1 MIPNMTFRMT
11 VVVVV
16 VVVVAVFTA
25 LSSSTTWQ
33 DVTVLVPPVVPMVVT
48 ASTTTTTTTITTM
61 SRTRMMMSST
71 RMRMMIP
78 RGGGGGRVIRTTT
91 TTTTRSP
98 SRQSSPSTPII
109 GTATI
114 SNEVLNLVKG
124 IVGVGVL
131 SLPAG
136 ISHFG
141 NHPSALLP
149 ALILI
154 ASMGLLSGYGFA
166 IIGTVCHYT
175 QATSYKE
182 AWSKSIHPR
191 TAWIPALSSTCKTF
205 LACLALSMVLGDT
218 LVGLFQLPTSMRTTV
233 LITLTTVILLPL
245 CWMKNLSALSP
256 FSLLGILGMV
266 FTGVAM
272 TKRYFDQSYV
282 GPHGIYF
289 TQISTHLQPNFG
301 NDGYMSVFQPRALIL
316 LCMLS
321 TAYMAHF
328 NAPKFYNE
336 LVNRTLPRFYTV
348 VAWSFGISILMI
360 GYITAMGF
368 LTFGSAASGLVLNNY
383 SPHDVWMS
391 TSRIAV
397 VVALIFSYPLAFQ
410 GCRDGILDVVQLVQ
424 PKVSKTPATLNV
436 LTMVLLVLLTT
447 LAATLK
453 DVSFVLA
460 LGGGTLC
467 CSV

>member
-1 MIPNMTFRMT
+1 
-11 VVVVV
+11 
-16 VVVVAVFTA
+16 
-25 LSSSTTWQ
+25 
-33 DVTVLVPPVVPMVVT
+33 
-48 ASTTTTTTTITTM
+48 
-61 SRTRMMMSST
+61 
-71 RMRMMIP
+71 
-78 RGGGGGRVIRTTT
+78 
-91 TTTTRSP
+91 
-98 SRQSSPSTPII
+98 
-109 GTATI
+109 
-114 SNEVLNLVKG
+114 
-124 IVGVGVL
+124 
-131 SLPAG
+131 
-136 ISHFG
+136 
-141 NHPSALLP
+141 
-149 ALILI
+149 
-154 ASMGLLSGYGFA
+154 
-166 IIGTVCHYT
+166 
-175 QATSYKE
+175 
-182 AWSKSIHPR
+182 
-191 TAWIPALSSTCKTF
+191 
-205 LACLALSMVLGDT
+205 
-218 LVGLFQLPTSMRTTV
+218 
-233 LITLTTVILLPL
+233 
-245 CWMKNLSALSP
+245 
-256 FSLLGILGMV
+256 
-266 FTGVAM
+266 
-272 TKRYFDQSYV
+272 
-282 GPHGIYF
+282 
-289 TQISTHLQPNFG
+289 
-301 NDGYMSVFQPRALIL
+301 MSVFQPRALIL

-348 VAWSFGISILMI
+348 VAWSFGISRLMI